1 MSGGFFRGTS
11 ADQDTR
17 FSNKEAKLLK
27 SQKFP
32 AELDQLVDMTKVKM
46 DVIRP
51 WIANRTTEFL
61 GFEDE
66 VLINFIYGLLDGK
79 EVDGKQIQIQLT
91 GFMEKNTVKFMKELW
106 GLLTSAQKNASGI
119 PQQFLDAK
127 AEETRKKKAEADRI
141 NYEIQKKKEEDE
153 KEVEQERQKKINA
166 DLETAKIAATAVVS
180 TRNSGKDSLKISPE
194 DEMAGERRSSHARG
208 KNGDSRLTHDGDH
221 SPPHRISSSPRSRS
235 QTDSISRSQS
245 RSPPLKRRHR
255 SRSISRSPRHRR
267 RSPSPIRRPRSPMYS
282 PPRRKRSPLYARS
295 PRRRSPSPWRRRLPS
310 PRRRRSPSPP
320 RRRRSPSPPLRKR
333 SPSPPP
339 RRRSPS
345 PRKRRSPSPPPKR
358 SPTPPP
364 KRRSPSPVAKRR
376 SPSPPPRTKLPVARS
391 PVQYRP
397 SPACSPRRRRMDSQ
411 SPPRRR
417 KRSPQYRT
425 NRSPSRERDGR
436 YNEVDP
442 RRYRDKN
449 VSDRP
454 RAKRSPDHEY
464 VDREEIEGQRRDHL
478 RAGGRTGVES
488 SAYRQSLPIHP
499 RSPQRDVRMRS
510 GGTSNMPESPPA
522 YLSSPN
528 QRPSPRVLITH
539 MNEEKRRLSPHR
551 RQMGSA
557 REQGSPHE
565 NIEPRRKPEHNTRS
579 MVEVSNRR
587 DLQAPHVSERKEYGP
602 RRSGNGRD
610 SPTGLLLNRSG
621 EKRGRQEGS
630 ELKRNEYR
638 KYNRDNVDRSPEY
651 PQRRRD
657 SQISYPSEGIE
668 YGPGRLDHGHPL
680 PVYSESRSDVHRP
693 GTVLQSHI
701 EYDDK
706 EDAVGLMRSSSR
718 DSYADD
724 DGNAFKVDAA
734 HKPIIKP
741 EPVKQMDGSDSGE
754 NEAYRRKHVEKR
766 KAKREETAGQ
776 IIDDDEDGNMSP
788 GSSEERREAKRRKKE
803 EKRLRKEEKRRRRE
817 ERHRR
822 KEERRAS
829 KVKAKAPATVA
840 TVERDSAAEE
850 SEDDYHDR
858 DHSQQSQDEEMEDEQ
873 KRLEIELRRKALE
886 SLRAKKAISH

>member
-32 AELDQLVDMTKVKM
+32 AELDQLVDMSKVKM

-106 GLLTSAQKNASGI
+106 ALLTSAQKNASGI

-141 NYEIQKKKEEDE
+141 NYEVQKKKEEDE
-153 KEVEQERQKKINA
+153 KEVEKERQKKINA
-166 DLETAKIAATAVVS
+166 DLETAKIAAAAAVS
-180 TRNSGKDSLKISPE
+180 SRASGKDSLNIIPE
-194 DEMAGERRSSHARG
+194 EEMAGERRSSHARG
-208 KNGDSRLTHDGDH
+208 KNGVSRLSHDGDH
-221 SPPHRISSSPRSRS
+221 SPPQRSVSSSPRSRS
-235 QTDSISRSQS
+235 PTNSISKSQS

-267 RSPSPIRRPRSPMYS
+267 RSPSPIRRPRSPIYS

-295 PRRRSPSPWRRRLPS
+295 PRRRSPSPWRRRLSS
-310 PRRRRSPSPP
+310 PRRRRSPSPS

-345 PRKRRSPSPPPKR
+345 PRKRRSPSPPLKR
-358 SPTPPP
+358 SPTPPPP
-364 KRRSPSPVAKRR
+364 KRRSPSPLPKR
-376 SPSPPPRTKLPVARS
+376 SPSPTPRTKLPAARS
-391 PVQYRP
+391 PVHYRP

-411 SPPRRR
+411 SPHRR
-417 KRSPQYRT
+417 KRSPQYRA
-425 NRSPSRERDGR
+425 NWSPSRDREGR

-449 VSDRP
+449 VSDRA
-454 RAKRSPDHEY
+454 RAKRSPDHDH
-464 VDREEIEGQRRDHL
+464 VDREEIEGQRRDHI
-478 RAGGRTGVES
+478 RVGGRTAVE
-488 SAYRQSLPIHP
+488 SAYRQNLPVHP

-510 GGTSNMPESPPA
+510 GGTSGMPESPPV

-528 QRPSPRVLITH
+528 QSPSPHVTH
-539 MNEEKRRLSPHR
+539 MNEEKRRPSPHR
-551 RQMGSA
+551 RQMGSV

-565 NIEPRRKPEHNTRS
+565 NIELRRKPEHGTRS
-579 MVEVSNRR
+579 MVEGSNRR
-587 DLQAPHVSERKEYGP
+587 DAHAPNVSERKDYGP

-610 SPTGLLLNRSG
+610 SPTGLLVNRSG

-630 ELKRNEYR
+630 ELKKTEYR
-638 KYNRDNVDRSPEY
+638 KYNRDDVDRSPDN

-657 SQISYPSEGIE
+657 SQITYPSEGIE

-680 PVYSESRSDVHRP
+680 PVYSERHSNVHRL

-701 EYDDK
+701 ECDDK
-706 EDAVGLMRSSSR
+706 EDALELRRSSSR
-718 DSYADD
+718 DSYADGD
-724 DGNAFKVDAA
+724 SKSFKADAA
-734 HKPIIKP
+734 RNPISKP
-741 EPVKQMDGSDSGE
+741 EAVKQMYGSDSGE
-754 NEAYRRKHVEKR
+754 NEGYRRKHVEKR
-766 KAKREETAGQ
+766 KARRELTAGQ
-776 IIDDDEDGNMSP
+776 NIDDEDGNMSSR
-788 GSSEERREAKRRKKE
+788 SSEERREAKRRKKE
-803 EKRLRKEEKRRRRE
+803 ERRLRKEEKRRRRE

-829 KVKAKAPATVA
+829 KVKAKTVA